1 MPDRFHAALG
11 PAQEY
16 RGPKHPH
23 RVAGWAGPAETS
35 SVEGNVSTEIL
46 YILRKIFSFPTFQCL
61 RFVQIILFVGSPQ
74 PYFLSSSAPFITVRC
89 RRPPSSLR
97 RRLARRVVASAAP
110 ACAPHAVAAARCC
123 CCRPVLRAAGCR
135 RCCMWLLRCWLPP
148 PLLRVAA
155 AAACGCALLGAA
167 TARCY
172 YAAPAHTAAR
182 KKLPFNI
189 SILIFSTFYVS
200 NFNILFSQFQH
211 FESQMLNI
219 FNKMLS

>member
-1 MPDRFHAALG
+1 MNHPLICLG
-11 PAQEY
+11 NPIY
-16 RGPKHPH
+16 LSKD
-23 RVAGWAGPAETS
+23 
-35 SVEGNVSTEIL
+35 
-46 YILRKIFSFPTFQCL
+46 FFFPTFQCL
-61 RFVQIILFVGSPQ
+61 RFVQIISFVGSPQ
-74 PYFLSSSAPFITVRC
+74 PYLLSSPAPFITVRC

-97 RRLARRVVASAAP
+97 RRLARRVIASAAP

-135 RCCMWLLRCWLPP
+135 RCCMWLLRCWPCGCCAARVGRRCWLPP

-155 AAACGCALLGAA
+155 AAACGCALLDAA
-167 TARCY
+167 AARCY

-219 FNKMLS
+219 FSKILS